1 MKRNGKNRRSQQKP
15 AMDERFAAIAA
26 TMMEE
31 GRPLTLEALAR
42 EAGVSRSTAHRR
54 TGGLA
59 AVLKTLEARGIN
71 SDNQTIRGRLLTAAR
86 SLVATRGL
94 IGATVE
100 SIAEHGNVSP
110 VSVYRTFGDR
120 ETLLREALR
129 DVFPLDVLA
138 EIELEAYTLEQA
150 LMTISRG
157 VIRFAGTYPGLM
169 ALMLL
174 PASNERA
181 EIMTVHKVQRD
192 LRARVTALFEHHMAT
207 DAKPGDDA
215 LSRATAFLGLCLG
228 ASLLMHDISPLDE
241 QDVEPR
247 ARLVVHRFLSTL
259 GSPENG
265 HTQTPRGIS

>member
-1 MKRNGKNRRSQQKP
+1 
-15 AMDERFAAIAA
+15 MDERFVEIAA
-26 TMMEE
+26 TMAEG

-59 AVLKTLEARGIN
+59 AVLRALEARGID
-71 SDNQTIRGRLLTAAR
+71 SETQTIRGRLLAAAR
-86 SLVATRGL
+86 SLVATRGV

-120 ETLLREALR
+120 ETLLREAFK
-129 DVFPLDVLA
+129 DVFPVDVLA
-138 EIELEAYTLEQA
+138 EIELEEYPIEQA
-150 LMTISRG
+150 LMIIAKG

-174 PASNERA
+174 PASSERA
-181 EIMTVHKVQRD
+181 EIMAVHNVQRD
-192 LRARVTALFEHHMAT
+192 LRARVTSLFEHHMASE
-207 DAKPGDDA
+207 AVLCDDA

-228 ASLLMHDISPLDE
+228 ASLLMHDVRPLDE
-241 QDVEPR
+241 EGVDPR
-247 ARLVVHRFLSTL
+247 ARLVVSRFLRAM
-259 GSPENG
+259 GFPQNDD
-265 HTQTPRGIS
+265 TQTLRGKS